1 MNFHEILICCDVD
14 YMSQHIFSMPY
25 ADLAK
30 LIYPSPR
37 YKAFVISKRDGT
49 PRVIEEPFRKLKRL
63 QYKLLDYLSRN
74 SSTPKVC
81 VHGFIKERSILSNA
95 RAHCSSKTSYL
106 LNVDIEN
113 FFHSITFYRIRGV
126 FQGEPYNFS
135 YEVSTVLAQLSTFN
149 GRLPQGAPTSPFL
162 SNLVC
167 RSLDGEL
174 MRLAKSHRG
183 MYTRYADDLTFSFSA
198 RTLLGLPKNICEF
211 DGGNLHIGN
220 ELLSIIE
227 KNSFKLNEKKS
238 RISSRKHRLEVT
250 GLTINE
256 FPNVRR
262 NYVDQIRGAIHAW
275 DVHGYEAAQKRWIE
289 KNNVAV
295 KVRQTRNLYAPQL
308 KNYLWG
314 KLLHL
319 RMIRSSGD
327 PIYTR
332 LAEKYNTLCAKESSK
347 GFIFAPKLPI
357 EPIVR
362 NVTDIESAVFVLEW
376 NGDYILN
383 EASPEHTEVVGAQ
396 GTAFIYKDFGLI
408 TCDHVLSSMLRV
420 EGADVSVDINSDRI
434 LNKKLYVY
442 NPLLGKSYPVR
453 AIHRDRY
460 LDLAV
465 LEFVDGVV
473 GNRYFSSAE
482 RPILRN
488 EQCTLV
494 GFPNWT
500 AGRRVNL
507 LSVSVVIRF
516 FRSLFNRI
524 EISGGIRKGYSGGPL
539 IDSSFRVIGIA
550 QEGAT
555 QADGNDECLC
565 ITEVDKWLSGLAVR
579 S

>member
-1 MNFHEILICCDVD
+1 VNFHEILIRCDVD

-49 PRVIEEPFRKLKRL
+49 PRVIEEPFKKLKRL
-63 QYKLLDYLSRN
+63 QYSLLDYLYRN
-74 SSTPKVC
+74 SSSPKVC

-95 RAHCSSKTSYL
+95 RAHCSSKTNYL

-162 SNLVC
+162 SNLIC

-183 MYTRYADDLTFSFSA
+183 MYTRYADDLTFSFSV
-198 RTLLGLPKNICEF
+198 RTPLGLPENICEF
-211 DGGNLHIGN
+211 DGGNLRLGN

-227 KNSFKLNEKKS
+227 RNSFKLNDRKS

-256 FPNVRR
+256 FPNVSRK
-262 NYVDQIRGAIHAW
+262 YVDQIRGAIHAW
-275 DVHGYEAAQKRWIE
+275 DVHGYEAAQKRWVE
-289 KNNVAV
+289 KNSAAV
-295 KVRQTRNLYAPQL
+295 KARQTRNLYAPQL

-332 LAEKYNTLCAKESSK
+332 LAEKYNTLCKKDSSE
-347 GFIFAPKLPI
+347 GFTFGPKLPI

-362 NVTDIESAVFVLEW
+362 NVNDIESAVFVLEW
-376 NGDYILN
+376 CGDYILN
-383 EASPEHTEVVGAQ
+383 QTLPEHTEVVGAQ

-408 TCDHVLSSMLRV
+408 TCDHVLSSILQIN
-420 EGADVSVDINSDRI
+420 GVDISIDVNSDRI
-434 LNKKLYVY
+434 LNKVLYVR
-442 NPLLGKSYPVR
+442 NPLLGKIWPVR
-453 AIHRDRY
+453 IIHRDRH

-465 LEFVDGVV
+465 LQFVDGVV

-500 AGRRVNL
+500 VGRRVNL
-507 LSVSVVIRF
+507 LPVSVVIRF
-516 FRSLFNRI
+516 FRTLSHRI

-550 QEGAT
+550 QQGAT

-565 ITEVDKWLSGLAVR
+565 ITEVDKWLSELTVE
-579 S
+579 